1 MPYFAPQAAIPTTSV
16 APQFA
21 EMKAKAA
28 AQERQQLNKDK
39 PGWLSGDQAKREYER
54 KQNAHANRLEQLEKD
69 KAQLEKARRDPAG
82 WDKDRL
88 DKDPAA
94 RRQREAAAR
103 QRAGEKD
110 PAVKKALGRQDQ
122 IPYEKTELGKIEIR
136 LGGLK
141 GQTVG
146 ADLSPRG
153 CEKAA
158 RNPEPVKQQLD
169 NARKAQAKE
178 QTHERGR

>member
-1 MPYFAPQAAIPTTSV
+1 MYRASAIS
-16 APQFA
+16 
-21 EMKAKAA
+21 
-28 AQERQQLNKDK
+28 
-39 PGWLSGDQAKREYER
+39 
-54 KQNAHANRLEQLEKD
+54 
-69 KAQLEKARRDPAG
+69 
-82 WDKDRL
+82 
-88 DKDPAA
+88 
-94 RRQREAAAR
+94 EAAAR